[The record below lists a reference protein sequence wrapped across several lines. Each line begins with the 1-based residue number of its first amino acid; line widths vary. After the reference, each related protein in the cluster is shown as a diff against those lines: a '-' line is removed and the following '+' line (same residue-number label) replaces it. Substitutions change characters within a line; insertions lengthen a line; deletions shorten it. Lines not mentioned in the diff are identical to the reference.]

1 MKHGFTTNLY
11 IGGSLFLIF
20 WFSACLSLSCVAI
33 VVGVSGLSIHDCTWK
48 HSSSRAFHLSVT
60 REALRSSLDLS
71 RHGNPSPVPRT
82 LKVNII
88 PLLHSCYIKF
98 CHRAFIYLYIRKYN
112 TTCISIKH
120 FCSFQI
126 SRRRGCWQ
134 IKFMFGYKS
143 ERKNNIYCY
152 SLLHFVLVNV
162 FETSWKLIDFSP
174 FLNFIIL

>member
-1 MKHGFTTNLY
+1 MKHVFTTCILVGPCFSY
-11 IGGSLFLIF
+11 FGFLL
-20 WFSACLSLSCVAI
+20 ACLCPVWPL
-33 VVGVSGLSIHDCTWK
+33 
-48 HSSSRAFHLSVT
+48 LSVCLDCPFMIVPENVPHRARST
-60 REALRSSLDLS
+60 IPPPRNVLRSSLDLS

-162 FETSWKLIDFSP
+162 FETSWRLIDFCP